1 MSRAS
6 DATETEPLLGL
17 RDDDVQSNQETTEID
32 WMSLASLTA
41 IFALYV
47 FSSSVLSISTW
58 LLIINACD
66 GTDWSDIDEGWCKT
80 HTIQRHVGTLMGW
93 NMGLQAIPVLTTA
106 VWYGSLADKFGRKPI
121 LFAAVAGEFASG
133 AWILLVCRLFEL

>member
-17 RDDDVQSNQETTEID
+17 RDDDVQSNLETTEIN
-32 WMSLASLTA
+32 WMSLASLAA

-47 FSSSVLSISTW
+47 FSSSMLSISTW

-80 HTIQRHVGTLMGW
+80 PIIQRHLGTVMGW

-106 VWYGSLADKFGRKPI
+106 IWYGSLADKFGRKPI
-121 LFAAVAGEFASG
+121 LFAAVAGEFASW